1 MFGLKRVSAVRVG
14 AWLVVCCL
22 AGCGGS
28 SAPAESKADSDP
40 CADVE
45 LDVEKVWSAGIR
57 AEFLGKGGEI
67 AGETR
72 QAVATKLDALSR
84 DWVMLRR
91 SVCLDHFKRQV
102 ISQAAYASR
111 AACLDQ
117 NLQRQRSLIAA
128 LDGGST
134 ADPGAQ
140 LQSLSDEVGKC
151 GTQ

>member
-1 MFGLKRVSAVRVG
+1 MLRPMFSWV
-14 AWLVVCCL
+14 LVLL
-22 AGCGGS
+22 ASCA
-28 SAPAESKADSDP
+28 SAPSAQQGQPADP
-40 CADVE
+40 CADVD
-45 LDVEKVWSAGIR
+45 LDVEKVWGASIR

-102 ISQAAYASR
+102 ISKDQYASR

-117 NLQRQRSLIAA
+117 TLQRQRTLIAA
-128 LDGGST
+128 LDAGSE
-134 ADPGAQ
+134 AQ
-140 LQSLSDEVGKC
+140 PDMQLKSLSDEIGRC
-151 GTQ
+151 GTH

>member
-1 MFGLKRVSAVRVG
+1 MLRPMIAWVSALLLSCAGSPPPQGQAG
-14 AWLVVCCL
+14 A
-22 AGCGGS
+22 
-28 SAPAESKADSDP
+28 DP

-45 LDVEKVWSAGIR
+45 LDVEKMWGAGIR

-72 QAVATKLDALSR
+72 QVVATKLDALSR

-102 ISQAAYASR
+102 ISKDQYASR

-117 NLQRQRSLIAA
+117 TLQRQRSLIAA
-128 LDGGST
+128 LDAGSEPQP
-134 ADPGAQ
+134 DAQ
-140 LQSLSDEVGKC
+140 LETLSDEIGRC
-151 GTQ
+151 GTE

>member
-1 MFGLKRVSAVRVG
+1 MRRVIWLG
-14 AWLVVCCL
+14 WLVLVL
-22 AGCGGS
+22 GGCGGS
-28 SAPAESKADSDP
+28 SQAPAEAGKPASDP

-45 LDVEKVWSAGIR
+45 LDVEKIWSASIR
-57 AEFLGKGGEI
+57 AEFLGKGGAI

-102 ISQAAYASR
+102 ITQQQYASR

-128 LDGGST
+128 LDAGGQVELDSE
-134 ADPGAQ
+134 
-140 LQSLSDEVGKC
+140 LKSVSDEIGQC

>member
-1 MFGLKRVSAVRVG
+1 MLRLMI
-14 AWLVVCCL
+14 AWVPALLCSC
-22 AGCGGS
+22 AS
-28 SAPAESKADSDP
+28 SPPPQQGQPGSDP

-72 QAVATKLDALSR
+72 QAVATRLDALSR

-102 ISQAAYASR
+102 IDKQQYASR
-111 AACLDQ
+111 AQCLDQ
-117 NLQRQRSLIAA
+117 TLQRQRTLIAA
-128 LDGGST
+128 LDAGSE
-134 ADPGAQ
+134 AQPESQ
-140 LQSLSDEVGKC
+140 LQALSDEIGRC

>member
-1 MFGLKRVSAVRVG
+1 MLRPLI
-14 AWLVVCCL
+14 AWVLVLL
-22 AGCGGS
+22 AACAS
-28 SAPAESKADSDP
+28 SPPPPQSQAADP

-45 LDVEKVWSAGIR
+45 LDVEKVWGASIR

-102 ISQAAYASR
+102 ISKDQYASR

-117 NLQRQRSLIAA
+117 TLQRQRSLIAA
-128 LDGGST
+128 LDAGGEPQP
-134 ADPGAQ
+134 DAQ
-140 LQSLSDEVGKC
+140 LESISDEIGRC